1 MMNDDDRMKNEEF
14 DDKTLASML
23 DAAGPVE
30 AGDAFRTRLLTSY
43 DEFRR
48 RKKRGGF
55 AGFAE
60 AIGWRPLG
68 RPWAPAGIASLL
80 IALGFLSGAATASA
94 RAIDDEA
101 YAYVAD
107 AYDQTFSIA
116 PETPS
121 WAEE

>member
-1 MMNDDDRMKNEEF
+1 MNDDDRMKNEEF
-14 DDKTLASML
+14 EDKTLASML
-23 DAAGPVE
+23 DAAGPIV
-30 AGDAFRTRLLTSY
+30 AGDAFRAQLLTSY
-43 DEFRR
+43 DEFHR

-80 IALGFLSGAATASA
+80 IALGFLSGAASASA
-94 RAIDDEA
+94 RMTDDEA

-121 WAEE
+121 WVEE